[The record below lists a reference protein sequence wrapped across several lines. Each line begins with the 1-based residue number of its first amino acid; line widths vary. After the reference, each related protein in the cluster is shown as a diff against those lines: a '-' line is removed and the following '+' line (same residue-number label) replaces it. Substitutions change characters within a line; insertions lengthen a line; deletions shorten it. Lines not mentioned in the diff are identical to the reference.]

1 MHYGEVGQ
9 EEMTTHSDFTI
20 RALEPH
26 ETIAIRHSVLR
37 PNQSVEQ
44 CRYEGDQ
51 DSTTFHFGA
60 ASCDGDVIGIATVL
74 CCNEPR
80 YKQFSSQ
87 RQFRLRGMA
96 VLTPFQQRGIGKTLL
111 KACLEEAAKRECQVF
126 WCNARVVA
134 AEFYLKCGFS
144 ILNDAPF
151 EIEGIGPHHVMFKQL
166 DDLVV

>member
-1 MHYGEVGQ
+1 
-9 EEMTTHSDFTI
+9 MTNHSDFTI
-20 RALEPH
+20 RSLEPH

-51 DSTTFHFGA
+51 ESTTFH
-60 ASCDGDVIGIATVL
+60 IATVI
-74 CCNEPR
+74 CCDEPR

-87 RQFRLRGMA
+87 HQFRLRGMA
-96 VLTPFQQRGIGKTLL
+96 VVPELQQRGIGKTLL
-111 KACLEEAAKRECQVF
+111 KACLEEAANRGCQTF

-134 AEFYLKCGFS
+134 AEFYRKCGFS

-151 EIEGIGPHHVMFKQL
+151 DIEGIGPHHVMFKQL
-166 DDLVV
+166 PDLDELIV